1 MLDVTDASIAFT
13 APGGPLVRAVDGVSL
28 HVPAGTF
35 VVVIGTN
42 GSGKSTLLGSIAG
55 TVRLDSGHIA
65 IAGHDVTRWGEER
78 RARFLGRVF
87 QDPRAG
93 TEIGRAHV

>member
-1 MLDVTDASIAFT
+1 MLQLRDATVMFS

-28 HVPAGTF
+28 TIPTGTF

-55 TVRLDSGHIA
+55 TVRLDGGSISL
-65 IAGHDVTRWGEER
+65 AGHDITRW
-78 RARFLGRVF
+78 
-87 QDPRAG
+87 Q
-93 TEIGRAHV
+93 IGRAHV